1 MVAPPCAIVMLL
13 LELYHPNGSL
23 SRICLAYTGNWQ
35 NRTLFVPSRRSLSG
49 VGLFFLYFLPQ
60 KTDHFGIF
68 PPVGSE
74 GLAFRLEVNMTNE
87 QRTRITSLRHQG
99 YGYTAIANVV
109 GLSKDSVKAYCRKH
123 GLGGKVAST
132 HTLLEVSPEVCL
144 CCGKQIVQRPK
155 VKKRK
160 FCSSDCRINWYKANP
175 GCLHLKAVYEYI
187 CPTCGKHFSA
197 YGNNHRKYCS
207 HACYIAGRFQSGDGA

>member
-1 MVAPPCAIVMLL
+1 M
-13 LELYHPNGSL
+13 
-23 SRICLAYTGNWQ
+23 SRICLAYTGNCKK
-35 NRTLFVPSRRSLSG
+35 RILFVPSRRSLSG
-49 VGLFFLYFLPQ
+49 LGLFFLFFSQ
-60 KTDHFGIF
+60 KADHFGIS

-74 GLAFRLEVNMTNE
+74 GQVFRLEVNMTNE
-87 QRTRITSLRHQG
+87 QRTKITRLRHQG
-99 YGYTAIANVV
+99 YGYTAIANAV

-132 HTLLEVSPEVCL
+132 HTLSEVPPDVCL
-144 CCGKQIVQRPK
+144 CCGKQIIQRPK

-175 GCLHLKAVYEYI
+175 DCLHLKAVYEYV

-197 YGNNHRKYCS
+197 YGNSHRKYCS
-207 HACYIAGRFQSGDGA
+207 HTCYIAGRFRGGDGS